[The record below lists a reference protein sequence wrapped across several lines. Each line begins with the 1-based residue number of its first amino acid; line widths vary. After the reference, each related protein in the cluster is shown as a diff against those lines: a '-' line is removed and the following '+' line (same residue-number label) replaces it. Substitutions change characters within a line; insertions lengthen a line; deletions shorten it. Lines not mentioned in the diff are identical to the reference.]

1 MTRNE
6 SETRAELISP
16 KLALDGW
23 GVINP
28 NASDP
33 NVIDPTASDLSVIR
47 REVEITAGRILGG
60 GKRAANLKC
69 DYVLE
74 FKGRKLAA
82 VEAKRESLSYTEGVR
97 QAKDYA
103 QRLQCRF
110 AYATNGHEI
119 YQIDMVTGEEK
130 QVDRY
135 LSPEEMWAAAFS
147 GGNNNGVAEPEF
159 TSTWRERFSQIPFE
173 KKGDWQPR
181 YYQENAINQA
191 LEAIAQGK
199 DRILL
204 TLATG
209 TGKTCIAF
217 QITWKLFHSRWSL
230 QAAKNPSKAKKRP
243 RILFLADRNVLTKQA
258 FNDFGAFGED
268 AVVRITP
275 SEIKK
280 AKGVPKNASIFMAI
294 FQTLMTDS
302 ATNAASNGNV
312 DSEEELESEDFEQP
326 LFTDTSDCNFRHYP
340 EDFFD
345 FIIID
350 ECHRGGANDES
361 SWRDILN
368 YFSPAV
374 QLGLTATPKRTDNA
388 DSYKY
393 FGEPVY
399 SYTLKEGIN
408 DGFLTPFKVYPIVG
422 TMDEYVYTP
431 GDAVSFKGEPEPGR
445 VYKESDFNRIITIP
459 KREEKRVQY
468 WMDHINPKEKTIVFC
483 ATQEHAGTVRDYINQ
498 YARAKKWTTNPNYCV
513 RITANDGAAGDNDL
527 RTFCDNEKTI
537 PTILTTSRKLST
549 GVDARNVRN
558 IVLMRECKNM
568 IEFKQIIG
576 RGTRMYDGKSS
587 FTIYDFVK
595 AHHNFSDP
603 EWDGEPLPPEGK
615 IDAEPCDICHTNPC
629 TCLCLD
635 CGFNPC
641 NCQIDTLDEPCDMCQ
656 QSPCQCSEGSDG
668 PCQNCGN
675 TPCSCATDD
684 DDEPSK
690 PEKIVITLTD
700 GKTRQIQ
707 HMKSVLFMGANGDM
721 LTAYQFIGEMFGD
734 LPRFFRNE
742 DELRNI
748 WSDPTTREKLLTDL
762 HEAGYDDEKLDSM
775 KDIIDAKDSDV
786 YDLLAYVAYARD
798 THTRKERVFNAKP
811 SISKAFTYKQVE
823 FIEFILDKY
832 IEDGVQELAA
842 KKMRSLVELKYNTIS
857 DAAAEFGSP
866 AAIRDTFIGFQRY
879 LYE

>member
-1 MTRNE
+1 MNRNE

-16 KLALDGW
+16 KLVLDGW
-23 GVINP
+23 GKADHSI
-28 NASDP
+28 
-33 NVIDPTASDLSVIR
+33 IR
-47 REVEITAGRILGG
+47 REVSITAGRILGG
-60 GKRAANLKC
+60 GKRASNLSA

-82 VEAKRESLSYTEGVR
+82 VEAKREKLSYVEGVR

-110 AYATNGHEI
+110 GYSTNGHDI
-119 YQIDMVTGEEK
+119 YQIDMHTGEEK
-130 QVDRY
+130 LVERF
-135 LSPEEMWAAAFS
+135 LTPEEMWAITF
-147 GGNNNGVAEPEF
+147 NGDDGVSEPEY
-159 TSTWRERFSQIPFE
+159 TSTWRTRFASIPFE
-173 KKGDWQPR
+173 CKGDWQPR
-181 YYQENAINQA
+181 YYQENAINQT
-191 LEAIAQGK
+191 LEAIAKGK

-217 QITWKLFHSRWSL
+217 QTAWKLFNSRWSL
-230 QAAKNPSKAKKRP
+230 QAAKNPSNANKRP

-258 FNDFGAFGED
+258 FNDFGAFGDD

-302 ATNAASNGNV
+302 ASNIKAGK
-312 DSEEELESEDFEQP
+312 SIEALEELESEDYDQP
-326 LFTDTSDCNFRHYP
+326 IITDTSQCNFRQYP

-361 SWRDILN
+361 SWRDILS

-393 FGEPVY
+393 FGDPVY
-399 SYTLKEGIN
+399 SYTLNQGIN

-431 GDAVSFKGEPEPGR
+431 GDAVTFKGEPEAGR
-445 VYKESDFNRIITIP
+445 VYKEGDFNRIITMP
-459 KREEKRVQY
+459 QREEKRVQY
-468 WMDHINPKEKTIVFC
+468 WMDNIKPSEKTIVFC
-483 ATQEHAGTVRDYINQ
+483 ATQEHAGMVRDFINQ
-498 YARAKKWTTNPNYCV
+498 NAVKRGWTTNPSYCV
-513 RITANDGAAGDNDL
+513 RITANDGVAGENDL

-558 IVLMRECKNM
+558 IVLMRPCNNM

-576 RGTRMYDGKSS
+576 RGTRMFDGKSF
-587 FTIYDFVK
+587 FTVYDFVK
-595 AHHNFSDP
+595 AHHNFADP
-603 EWDGEPLPPEGK
+603 EWDGEPLTPPG
-615 IDAEPCDICHTNPC
+615 DPVTDPCDICDNNPC
-629 TCLCLD
+629 NCVCKE

-641 NCQIDTLDEPCDMCQ
+641 GCADDAIDMVCKTCNHT
-656 QSPCQCSEGSDG
+656 PCQCSDVTDEICND
-668 PCQNCGN
+668 CGN
-675 TPCSCATDD
+675 DPCSC
-684 DDEPSK
+684 EPIDVPDK
-690 PEKIVITLTD
+690 PEKIFITLND
-700 GKTRQIQ
+700 GKVRQIQ
-707 HMKSVLFMGANGDM
+707 HMKSVLFMGPNGDM
-721 LTAYQFIGEMFGD
+721 LTAHQFVEQLFGE
-734 LPRFFRNE
+734 LPRFFGNE
-742 DELRNI
+742 DELRSI
-748 WSDPTTREKLLTDL
+748 WSEPSTREKLLTEL
-762 HEAGYDDEKLDSM
+762 FEAGYDDDKLDSM
-775 KDIIDAKDSDV
+775 KEIIDAKDSDV
-786 YDLLAYVAYARD
+786 YDLLAYVAYARE
-798 THTRKERVFNAKP
+798 THTRTERVANAKQ
-811 SISKAFTYKQVE
+811 SIVKEYTYKQVE
-823 FIEFILDKY
+823 FIDFILEKY
-832 IEDGVQELAA
+832 VDEGVQELSA
-842 KKMRSLVELKYNTIS
+842 KKMRSLVELKYNTIN

-866 AAIRDTFIGFQRY
+866 AAIRETFVGFQKY
-879 LYE
+879 LYER

>member
-1 MTRNE
+1 MSRNE

-23 GVINP
+23 GTTEHSI
-28 NASDP
+28 
-33 NVIDPTASDLSVIR
+33 IR
-47 REVEITAGRILGG
+47 REVSITAGRILGG
-60 GKRAANLKC
+60 GKRGSCLSS

-74 FKGRKLAA
+74 FQGRKLAA
-82 VEAKRESLSYTEGVR
+82 VEAKRENLSYTEGVR

-110 AYATNGHEI
+110 AYATNGHDI
-119 YQIDMVTGEEK
+119 YQIDMLTGDE
-130 QVDRY
+130 QLVDNY
-135 LSPEEMWAAAFS
+135 LAPAEMWRLTFS
-147 GGNNNGVAEPEF
+147 KSALSDKGGELATGNSEPSYTE
-159 TSTWRERFSQIPFE
+159 TWRERFAKIPFE
-173 KKGDWQPR
+173 CKGDWQPR

-191 LEAIAQGK
+191 LEAISLGNE
-199 DRILL
+199 RILL

-217 QITWKLFHSRWSL
+217 QIAWKLFHSRWSL
-230 QAAKNPSKAKKRP
+230 QAAKHPSNAKKRP
-243 RILFLADRNVLTKQA
+243 RILFLADRNILTKQA

-268 AVVRITP
+268 AVVRLTP
-275 SEIKK
+275 NEIRK

-294 FQTLMTDS
+294 FHTLMSDS
-302 ATNAASNGNV
+302 ANNSKTEDLV
-312 DSEEELESEDFEQP
+312 ELEDEDYNQP
-326 LFTDTSDCNFRHYP
+326 TVTDTSNCNFRQYP

-368 YFSPAV
+368 YFEPAV
-374 QLGLTATPKRTDNA
+374 QLGLTATPKRTENA

-393 FGEPVY
+393 FGDPVY

-431 GDAVSFKGEPEPGR
+431 GDAVTFKGEPEAGR
-445 VYKESDFNRIITIP
+445 VYKEGDFNRIIIMP
-459 KREEKRVQY
+459 QREQKRVQY
-468 WMDHINPKEKTIVFC
+468 WMDHINPHEKTIVFC
-483 ATQEHAGTVRDYINQ
+483 AIQEHAGMVRDYINQ
-498 YARAKKWTTNPNYCV
+498 YAVKKGWTTNPSYCV
-513 RITANDGAAGDNDL
+513 RVTANDGAAGENDL

-558 IVLMRECKNM
+558 IVLMRPCNNM

-576 RGTRMYDGKSS
+576 RGTRMYDGKSF
-587 FTIYDFVK
+587 FTVYDFVK

-603 EWDGEPLPPEGK
+603 EWDGEPLPPEEK
-615 IDAEPCDICHTNPC
+615 PEQEPCDICDVSPC
-629 TCLCLD
+629 ACVCEV

-641 NCQIDTLDEPCDMCQ
+641 NCKDDTPSGPCDECN
-656 QSPCQCSEGSDG
+656 QSPCQCSDEPVE
-668 PCQNCGN
+668 PCNNCGD
-675 TPCSCATDD
+675 TPCSCNTG
-684 DDEPSK
+684 EGGGETGGT
-690 PEKIVITLTD
+690 EKIYITLTD
-700 GKTRQIQ
+700 GKARQIQ
-707 HMKSVLFMGANGDM
+707 HMKSVLFMGADGEM
-721 LTAYQFIGEMFGD
+721 LTAKQFVEQLFGD
-734 LPRFFRNE
+734 LPRFFGNE
-742 DELRNI
+742 DELREI
-748 WSDPTTREKLLTDL
+748 WSNPSTREKLLVDL
-762 HEAGYDDEKLDSM
+762 QEAGYDNEKLDSM

-786 YDLLAYVAYARD
+786 YDLLAFVAYARE
-798 THTRKERVFNAKP
+798 THTRKERVATAKP
-811 SISKAFTYKQVE
+811 GISSEFTNKQVE

-857 DAAAEFGSP
+857 DAAAEFGSA
-866 AAIRDTFIGFQRY
+866 AAIGETFIGFQKY

>member
-1 MTRNE
+1 MSRNE

-23 GVINP
+23 GKAGHSI
-28 NASDP
+28 
-33 NVIDPTASDLSVIR
+33 IR
-47 REVEITAGRILGG
+47 REVSITAGRILGG
-60 GKRAANLKC
+60 GKRGSKLSA

-74 FKGRKLAA
+74 FQGRKLAA
-82 VEAKRESLSYTEGVR
+82 VEAKRENLGYTEGVR

-103 QRLQCRF
+103 TRLQCRF
-110 AYATNGHEI
+110 AYATNGHDI
-119 YQIDMVTGEEK
+119 YQIDMLTGDELLVE
-130 QVDRY
+130 RY
-135 LSPEEMWAAAFS
+135 LSPEEMWAIAF
-147 GGNNNGVAEPEF
+147 NGYDGIAEPEF
-159 TSTWRERFSQIPFE
+159 TSTWRESFAKIPFE
-173 KKGDWQPR
+173 CKGDWQPR

-191 LEAIAQGK
+191 LETIAQGK

-217 QITWKLFHSRWSL
+217 QLAWKLFHSRWSL
-230 QAAKNPSKAKKRP
+230 QAAKNPSNAKKRP

-302 ATNAASNGNV
+302 AQNNAKLNSA
-312 DSEEELESEDFEQP
+312 DAEELEDEDYEQP
-326 LFTDTSDCNFRHYP
+326 VITDTSNCNFRQYP

-368 YFSPAV
+368 HFKPAV
-374 QLGLTATPKRTDNA
+374 QLGLTATPKRTENA

-393 FGEPVY
+393 FGDPVY
-399 SYTLKEGIN
+399 SYTLKQGIS

-422 TMDEYVYTP
+422 TMDEFPY
-431 GDAVSFKGEPEPGR
+431 DASVVATFKGEPDVNK
-445 VYKESDFNRIITIP
+445 VYKEGDFNRIITMP
-459 KREEKRVQY
+459 QREQKRVQY
-468 WMDHINPKEKTIVFC
+468 WMDHINPQEKTIVFC
-483 ATQEHAGTVRDYINQ
+483 ATQEHAGMVRDYINQ
-498 YARAKKWTTNPNYCV
+498 YAVKKAWTTNPSYCV
-513 RITANDGAAGDNDL
+513 RITANDGAAGENDL

-558 IVLMRECKNM
+558 IVLMRPCNNM

-576 RGTRMYDGKSS
+576 RGTRMYDGKSF
-587 FTIYDFVK
+587 FTVYDFVK

-603 EWDGEPLPPEGK
+603 EWDGEPLPRDEKPDE
-615 IDAEPCDICHTNPC
+615 APCDICNDKPC
-629 TCLCLD
+629 SCVCET

-641 NCQIDTLDEPCDMCQ
+641 NCVNAPSDEPCSECN
-656 QSPCQCSEGSDG
+656 QSPCQCIVE
-668 PCQNCGN
+668 PCNNCGD
-675 TPCSCATDD
+675 TPCSCDD
-684 DDEPSK
+684 GGEDKPDK
-690 PEKIVITLTD
+690 PEKIFITLKD
-700 GKTRQIQ
+700 GKVRQIQ
-707 HMKSVLFMGANGDM
+707 HMKSVLFMGPDGDM
-721 LTAYQFIGEMFGD
+721 LTAHQFVEQLFGE
-734 LPRFFRNE
+734 LPRFFGNE
-742 DELRNI
+742 DELRQI
-748 WSDPTTREKLLTDL
+748 WSTPSTREKLLTDL
-762 HEAGYDDEKLDSM
+762 REAGYDDEKLDSM

-786 YDLLAYVAYARD
+786 YDLLAFVAYARE
-798 THTRKERVFNAKP
+798 THTRKERVETAKP
-811 SISKAFTYKQVE
+811 GISSEFTNKQIE

-866 AAIRDTFIGFQRY
+866 LAIRETFVGFQKY

>member
-1 MTRNE
+1 MSRNE

-23 GVINP
+23 G
-28 NASDP
+28 AHSSKKSDHS
-33 NVIDPTASDLSVIR
+33 IIR
-47 REVEITAGRILGG
+47 REVSITAGRILGG
-60 GKRAANLKC
+60 GKRASKLSA

-74 FKGRKLAA
+74 FQGRKLAA

-110 AYATNGHEI
+110 AYATNGHNI
-119 YQIDMVTGEEK
+119 YQIDMLTGDE
-130 QVDRY
+130 QLVDRY
-135 LSPEEMWAAAFS
+135 LSPADMWRLCF
-147 GGNNNGVAEPEF
+147 EPATGKTEPDY
-159 TSTWRERFSQIPFE
+159 TATWRERFAQIPFE
-173 KKGDWQPR
+173 CKGDWQPR

-217 QITWKLFHSRWSL
+217 QLSWKLFNSRWSL
-230 QAAKNPSKAKKRP
+230 QAAKNPSNARKRP

-294 FQTLMTDS
+294 FQTFMSTSATDS
-302 ATNAASNGNV
+302 ASNAVKNIASEM
-312 DSEEELESEDFEQP
+312 SEELEDEDYDQP
-326 LFTDTSDCNFRHYP
+326 IITDTSSCNFRQYP

-393 FGEPVY
+393 FGDPVY
-399 SYTLKEGIN
+399 SYTLKQGIS

-422 TMDEYVYTP
+422 TMDEYIYTP
-431 GDAVSFKGEPEPGR
+431 GDAVTFKGEPEAGR
-445 VYKESDFNRIITIP
+445 VYKESDFNRIITMP
-459 KREEKRVQY
+459 QREQKRVQY
-468 WMDHINPKEKTIVFC
+468 WMDHINPREKTIVFC
-483 ATQEHAGTVRDYINQ
+483 ATQEHAGMVRDTINQ
-498 YARAKKWTTNPNYCV
+498 YAVKQGWTTNPSYCV
-513 RITANDGAAGDNDL
+513 RITANDGAAGENDL

-576 RGTRMYDGKSS
+576 RGTRMYEGKSY
-587 FTIYDFVK
+587 FTVYDFVK

-603 EWDGEPLPPEGK
+603 EWDGEPLPPVDKPEQ
-615 IDAEPCDICHTNPC
+615 EPCDICNNNPC
-629 TCLCLD
+629 SCLCET
-635 CGFNPC
+635 CGFSPC
-641 NCQIDTLDEPCDMCQ
+641 NCVDDSTDEPCNECN
-656 QSPCQCSEGSDG
+656 QSPCQCSDESGE
-668 PCQNCGN
+668 PCNNCGD
-675 TPCSCATDD
+675 TPCSCDD
-684 DDEPSK
+684 GGEDKPER
-690 PEKIVITLTD
+690 PEKIFITLKD
-700 GKTRQIQ
+700 GKVRQIQ
-707 HMKSVLFMGANGDM
+707 HMKSVLFMGPDGDM
-721 LTAYQFIGEMFGD
+721 LTAHQFVEQLFGE
-734 LPRFFRNE
+734 LPRFFGNE
-742 DELRNI
+742 DELRQI
-748 WSDPTTREKLLTDL
+748 WSNPSTREKLLADL

-775 KDIIDAKDSDV
+775 RDIIDAKDSDV
-786 YDLLAYVAYARD
+786 YDLLAYVAYARE
-798 THTRKERVFNAKP
+798 THTRKERVKTAKRGIH
-811 SISKAFTYKQVE
+811 SEFTYKQIE
-823 FIEFILDKY
+823 FIEFVLDKY

-842 KKMRSLVELKYNTIS
+842 TKMKSLVELKYNTIS
-857 DAAAEFGSP
+857 DAAVEFGSP
-866 AAIRDTFIGFQRY
+866 VAIRDTFIGFQKY

>member
-1 MTRNE
+1 MSRNE

-16 KLALDGW
+16 KLVLDGW
-23 GVINP
+23 GKAGHSI
-28 NASDP
+28 
-33 NVIDPTASDLSVIR
+33 IR
-47 REVEITAGRILGG
+47 REVGITAGRILGG
-60 GKRAANLKC
+60 GKRASNLSA

-74 FKGRKLAA
+74 FQGRKLAA
-82 VEAKRESLSYTEGVR
+82 VEAKREKLSYTEGVR

-110 AYATNGHEI
+110 GYSTNGHDI
-119 YQIDMVTGEEK
+119 YQIDMYTGEEK
-130 QVDRY
+130 LVDRF
-135 LSPEEMWAAAFS
+135 LTPEEMWAITF
-147 GGNNNGVAEPEF
+147 NGDDGVSEPEY
-159 TSTWRERFSQIPFE
+159 TSSWRTRFASIPFE
-173 KKGDWQPR
+173 CKGDWQPR
-181 YYQENAINQA
+181 YYQENAINQT

-217 QITWKLFHSRWSL
+217 QTAWKLFNSRWSL
-230 QAAKNPSKAKKRP
+230 QAAKNPSNANKRP

-294 FQTLMTDS
+294 FHTLMTDS
-302 ATNAASNGNV
+302 ASNLKGGKSI
-312 DSEEELESEDFEQP
+312 DALEELESEEYDQP
-326 LFTDTSDCNFRHYP
+326 VITDTSQCNFRQYP

-393 FGEPVY
+393 FGDPVY
-399 SYTLKEGIN
+399 SYTLKQGIN

-431 GDAVSFKGEPEPGR
+431 GDAVTFKGEPEAGR
-445 VYKESDFNRIITIP
+445 VYKEGDFNRIITMP
-459 KREEKRVQY
+459 QREEKRVQY
-468 WMDHINPKEKTIVFC
+468 WMDNITPSEKTIVFC
-483 ATQEHAGTVRDYINQ
+483 ATQEHAGMVRDFINQ
-498 YARAKKWTTNPNYCV
+498 YAVKRGWTTNPSYCV
-513 RITANDGAAGDNDL
+513 RITANDGIAGENDL

-558 IVLMRECKNM
+558 IVLMRPCNNM

-576 RGTRMYDGKSS
+576 RGTRMFDGKSF
-587 FTIYDFVK
+587 FTVYDFVK
-595 AHHNFSDP
+595 AHHNFADP
-603 EWDGEPLPPEGK
+603 EWDGEPLTPDDPVT
-615 IDAEPCDICHTNPC
+615 DPCDICDNNPC
-629 TCLCLD
+629 NCVCKE

-641 NCQIDTLDEPCDMCQ
+641 GCTDDSTDVECQTCNYT
-656 QSPCQCSEGSDG
+656 PCQCSDVPNESCNG
-668 PCQNCGN
+668 CGN
-675 TPCSCATDD
+675 EPCSC
-684 DDEPSK
+684 EPVDVPDK
-690 PEKIVITLTD
+690 PEKIFITLND
-700 GKTRQIQ
+700 GKVRQIQ
-707 HMKSVLFMGANGDM
+707 HMKSVLFMGPNGDM
-721 LTAYQFIGEMFGD
+721 LTAHQFIEQLFGE
-734 LPRFFRNE
+734 LPRFFGNE
-742 DELRNI
+742 EELRSI
-748 WSDPTTREKLLTDL
+748 WSEPSTREKLLAEL
-762 HEAGYDDEKLDSM
+762 LEAGYDDDKLDSM
-775 KDIIDAKDSDV
+775 KEIIDAKDSDV
-786 YDLLAYVAYARD
+786 YDLLAYVAYARE
-798 THTRKERVFNAKP
+798 THTRTERVANAKQN
-811 SISKAFTYKQVE
+811 IVKEYTYKQVE
-823 FIEFILDKY
+823 FIDFILEKY
-832 IEDGVQELAA
+832 IEEGVQELAPI
-842 KKMRSLVELKYNTIS
+842 KMRSLVELKYNTIS

-866 AAIRDTFIGFQRY
+866 LAIRDTFVGFQKY
-879 LYE
+879 LYAR

>member
-1 MTRNE
+1 MNRNE

-23 GVINP
+23 GIIEH
-28 NASDP
+28 S
-33 NVIDPTASDLSVIR
+33 IIR
-47 REVEITAGRILGG
+47 REVSITEGRILGG
-60 GKRAANLKC
+60 GKRGSKLSA

-74 FKGRKLAA
+74 FQGRKLAA

-110 AYATNGHEI
+110 AYATNGHGI
-119 YQIDMVTGEEK
+119 YQIDMLTGVE
-130 QVDRY
+130 QLVDRY
-135 LSPEEMWAAAFS
+135 LSPEEMWAIAF
-147 GGNNNGVAEPEF
+147 NGDDGKIEPEF
-159 TSTWRERFSQIPFE
+159 TSTWRENFAKIPFE
-173 KKGDWQPR
+173 CKGDWQPR

-217 QITWKLFHSRWSL
+217 QMSWKLFHSRWSL
-230 QAAKNPSKAKKRP
+230 QAAKNPSNAKKRP
-243 RILFLADRNVLTKQA
+243 RILFLADRNLLTKQA

-294 FQTLMTDS
+294 FQTLMSES
-302 ATNAASNGNV
+302 ANNSNA
-312 DSEEELESEDFEQP
+312 EELVELEDEDYNP
-326 LFTDTSDCNFRHYP
+326 SKVTDTSNCNFRLYP
-340 EDFFD
+340 ADFFD

-361 SWRDILN
+361 SWRDILD
-368 YFSPAV
+368 YFAPAV
-374 QLGLTATPKRTDNA
+374 QLGLTATPKRTENA

-399 SYTLKEGIN
+399 SYSLKEGIN

-431 GDAVSFKGEPEPGR
+431 GDAVTFKGEPEAGK
-445 VYKESDFNRIITIP
+445 VYKEGDFNRIIIMP
-459 KREEKRVQY
+459 QREQKRVQY
-468 WMDHINPKEKTIVFC
+468 WMDHINPRDKTLVFC

-498 YARAKKWTTNPNYCV
+498 YAVKNGWTTNPTYCV
-513 RITANDGAAGDNDL
+513 RVTANDGAAGENDL

-558 IVLMRECKNM
+558 IVLMRPCNNM

-576 RGTRMYDGKSS
+576 RGTRLYDGKSF
-587 FTIYDFVK
+587 FTVYDFVK
-595 AHHNFSDP
+595 AYYNFAQPD
-603 EWDGEPLPPEGK
+603 WDGEPLPHEEKPGEQ
-615 IDAEPCDICHTNPC
+615 PCDVCNVSPCICVCDT
-629 TCLCLD
+629 

-641 NCQIDTLDEPCDMCQ
+641 NCKNDTPDEPCSECNHY
-656 QSPCQCSEGSDG
+656 PCQCVTE
-668 PCQNCGN
+668 PCNNCGD
-675 TPCSCATDD
+675 TPCSCNTGDD
-684 DDEPSK
+684 DDGTGK
-690 PEKIVITLTD
+690 PEKIFITLTD
-700 GKTRQIQ
+700 GKVRQIQ
-707 HMKSVLFMGANGDM
+707 HMKSVLFMGADGEM
-721 LTAYQFIGEMFGD
+721 LTAKQFVEQLFGD
-734 LPRFFRNE
+734 LPRFFGNE
-742 DELRNI
+742 DELRDI
-748 WSDPTTREKLLTDL
+748 WSNPSTREKLLADL
-762 HEAGYDDEKLDSM
+762 FEAGYDDEKLDSM

-786 YDLLAYVAYARD
+786 YDLLAYVAYARE
-798 THTRKERVFNAKP
+798 THTRKERVATAKP
-811 SISKAFTYKQVE
+811 GISSEFTYKQVE
-823 FIEFILDKY
+823 FIEFILDRY

-866 AAIRDTFIGFQRY
+866 LAIRDTFIGFQKY
-879 LYE
+879 LYS

>member
-1 MTRNE
+1 MNRNE

-23 GVINP
+23 GVIEN
-28 NASDP
+28 S
-33 NVIDPTASDLSVIR
+33 IIR
-47 REVEITAGRILGG
+47 REVSITAGRILGG
-60 GKRAANLKC
+60 GKRGSILSS

-74 FKGRKLAA
+74 FQGRKLAA
-82 VEAKRESLSYTEGVR
+82 IEAKRENLSYTEGVR

-103 QRLQCRF
+103 TRLQCRF
-110 AYATNGHEI
+110 AYATNGHDI
-119 YQIDMVTGEEK
+119 YQIDMITGVEEL
-130 QVDRY
+130 VDSY
-135 LSPEEMWAAAFS
+135 LAPAEMWRLTFANSATS
-147 GGNNNGVAEPEF
+147 NKGGELTTGKTEPGY
-159 TSTWRERFSQIPFE
+159 TATWRTRFSKIPFE
-173 KKGDWQPR
+173 CKGDWQPR

-191 LEAIAQGK
+191 LEAIALGNN
-199 DRILL
+199 RILL

-217 QITWKLFHSRWSL
+217 QMSWKLFNSRWSL
-230 QAAKNPSKAKKRP
+230 QAAKNPSNAKKRP

-258 FNDFGAFGED
+258 FNDFAAFGED

-302 ATNAASNGNV
+302 GGN
-312 DSEEELESEDFEQP
+312 DDAEELESEEFDSDQIK
-326 LFTDTSDCNFRHYP
+326 DTSHCRFREYP

-368 YFSPAV
+368 YFAPAV
-374 QLGLTATPKRTDNA
+374 QLGLTATPKRTDNT

-393 FGEPVY
+393 FGDPVY
-399 SYTLKEGIN
+399 SYTLKQGIN

-422 TMDEYVYTP
+422 TMDEYIYTP
-431 GDAVSFKGEPEPGR
+431 GDAVTFKGKPEAGR
-445 VYKESDFNRIITIP
+445 VYKESDFNRIITMP
-459 KREEKRVQY
+459 QREQKRVQY
-468 WMDHINPKEKTIVFC
+468 WMDHINPKDKTIVFC

-498 YARAKKWTTNPNYCV
+498 YAVKNGWTTNPTYCV
-513 RITANDGAAGDNDL
+513 RITANDGAAGENDL

-558 IVLMRECKNM
+558 IVLMRPCNNM

-576 RGTRMYDGKSS
+576 RGTRMYDGKSF
-587 FTIYDFVK
+587 FTVYDFVK
-595 AHHNFSDP
+595 AHHNFADT
-603 EWDGEPLPPEGK
+603 EWDGEPLPPVDK
-615 IDAEPCDICHTNPC
+615 PDQEPCDICNINQC
-629 TCLCLD
+629 ICVCD
-635 CGFNPC
+635 ICGFNPC
-641 NCQIDTLDEPCDMCQ
+641 NCKDDTPTEPCSECNQ
-656 QSPCQCSEGSDG
+656 TPCQCNDESGK
-668 PCQNCGN
+668 PCNNCN
-675 TPCSCATDD
+675 DTPCSCNTG
-684 DDEPSK
+684 EGGGETGES
-690 PEKIVITLTD
+690 EKIFITLTD
-700 GKTRQIQ
+700 GKVRQIQ
-707 HMKSVLFMGANGDM
+707 HMKSVLFMGPNGDM
-721 LTAYQFIGEMFGD
+721 LTAKQFVEQLFGD
-734 LPRFFRNE
+734 LPRFFGNE
-742 DELRNI
+742 DELRQI
-748 WSDPTTREKLLTDL
+748 WSNPSTREKLLTDL

-786 YDLLAYVAYARD
+786 YDLLAFVAYASE
-798 THTRKERVFNAKP
+798 THTRKERVTTAKKGIH
-811 SISKAFTYKQVE
+811 SEFTYKQIE
-823 FIEFILDKY
+823 FIDFILDKY

-842 KKMRSLVELKYNTIS
+842 KKMKSLVELKYNTIS
-857 DAAAEFGSP
+857 DAATEFGSP
-866 AAIRDTFIGFQRY
+866 IAIRETFVGFQKY